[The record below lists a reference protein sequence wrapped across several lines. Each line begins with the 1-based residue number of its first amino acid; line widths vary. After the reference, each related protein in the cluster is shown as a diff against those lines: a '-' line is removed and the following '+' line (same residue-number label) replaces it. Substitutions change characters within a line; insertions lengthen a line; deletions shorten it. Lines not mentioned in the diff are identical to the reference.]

1 MQKMTDRVRLQEELM
16 IDREQKL
23 NDLTKELNQN
33 NSDTKRIKQ
42 EIAFL
47 ENEEKTMQ
55 KLLETKDKD
64 KAEKLALIE
73 KLQKESQGEKH
84 KNFQVDSNKFE

>member
-1 MQKMTDRVRLQEELM
+1 MTDRVRLQEELM

-42 EIAFL
+42 EISSL

-55 KLLETKDKD
+55 KLLETKEKD
-64 KAEKLALIE
+64 KTEKLALID

-84 KNFQVDSNKFE
+84 RNFQVDSNKFE

>member
-1 MQKMTDRVRLQEELM
+1 MTDRVRLQEELM

-33 NSDTKRIKQ
+33 NADTKSIKQ
-42 EIAFL
+42 DIASL
-47 ENEEKTMQ
+47 DNEEKTMQ
-55 KLLETKDKD
+55 KLLETKEKE
-64 KAEKLALIE
+64 KAEKLALID